1 MKKGRWKWIWIVA
14 VLLVLAVAGTL
25 LLGGKQTERYA
36 EATASTG
43 NLNTYYTFSG
53 TLEVNHSLTVTAPT
67 ATTVSEVYVRANGTV
82 VKNARLMRMEDGSVL
97 KADIGGEVTSLSVT
111 TGSVVRAGDTLAEIM
126 DLSDMKVDFDVDE
139 YDVSAITL
147 GKDVQMTLD
156 GSGSVFNGAISAL
169 NKRATQDK
177 AGDLSY
183 FTATVD
189 LAGVQLPPE
198 ALPGMQV
205 TVRVQN
211 RSTENVVLL
220 PMDALSFTAQNEPYV
235 LVQNGKEV
243 ARMDVQ
249 VGINDGINVEITAGL
264 RGGDVVLYTPTAT
277 DALQKMMQNRDQAI
291 SKRFD
296 DYAN

>member
-1 MKKGRWKWIWIVA
+1 
-14 VLLVLAVAGTL
+14 VL
-25 LLGGKQTERYA
+25 
-36 EATASTG
+36 
-43 NLNTYYTFSG
+43 
-53 TLEVNHSLTVTAPT
+53 
-67 ATTVSEVYVRANGTV
+67 
-82 VKNARLMRMEDGSVL
+82 KNARLMRMEDGTVL
-97 KADIGGEVTSLSVT
+97 KEDIGGEVTSLPVSA
-111 TGSVVRAGDTLAEIM
+111 GSVVRVGDTLAEIM

-156 GSGSVFNGAISAL
+156 GSGSEFQGAISAL

-189 LAGVQLPPE
+189 LANVQLPPE

-205 TVRVQN
+205 TVRVLN
-211 RSTENVVLL
+211 HSAENVVLL

-235 LVQNGKEV
+235 LVQDGKEV
-243 ARMDVQ
+243 ARVDVQ
-249 VGINDGINVEITAGL
+249 VGMNDGENVEITAGL

-277 DALQKMMQNRDQAI
+277 NTFQEMMQSRDQAI
-291 SKRFD
+291 SKRFNN
-296 DYAN
+296 YAN